1 MSLADF
7 IKIPWNKYE
16 AVLLVD
22 AYLKCCAGVLS
33 KEQAVSQLSQRL
45 RHHMEKMGVPISNAY
60 RNESGISLQMSSIEY
75 LFTNGECGISHTSNL
90 FRETVELY
98 LDKKEAFYSLLEI
111 ANSKYEPVV
120 IENNTSTVKTARN
133 LIGDVQ
139 QPSVNDVSQ
148 HRYASRKLREL
159 LVKRFPKGYRLGS
172 FVEVSRLKKFFKEE
186 YGEEL
191 DMELKDIDE
200 DVKSCGIEYD
210 GRVYLPELILPAQIK
225 DDLLSYINSYFEK
238 GGTIIFYSVLYL
250 HFKDLF
256 LDSHILNDGMLREYL
271 EYINTGEWYFFEL
284 YFSQD
289 KDATINIID
298 EVVEYVKE
306 QGGAVSEDEVVIGL
320 SYYPEQLIREAFD
333 ERNTSLVSCGRNL
346 RFHIDNFVITN
357 RELAAIENIIRKA
370 ISNYKFITF
379 NELLKDMKMVVPNV
393 IDNNLVYTEI
403 GIRNAL
409 FIKLHS
415 KFSFYNSIISSTQHP
430 IRSEDA
436 FMEIAKRPHYTM
448 DDVKALA
455 ESCGSLPNLYL
466 EPMLRYSVRVDK
478 DNFVANSKVHFDV
491 DAVDNVLLRICTG
504 DFIALSDVTMLSTL
518 PDCEYKWTPFLL
530 ECYVAFYSAAFGL
543 IHNKY
548 FGQANATGGIVKRNS
563 NIRDFNTL
571 AALAVVEAGIPLEK
585 KAVLQFLSDKS
596 YIVQRRYEDIDE
608 VLSKAAMI
616 SRKNV

>member
-1 MSLADF
+1 MPLADF

-22 AYLKCCAGVLS
+22 AYLRCCTGALS
-33 KEQAVSQLSQRL
+33 KDQAVSQLSQRL
-45 RHHMEKMGVPISNAY
+45 RHHMEKMGVHISDAY
-60 RNESGISLQMSSIEY
+60 RNVSGISLQMSSIEY
-75 LFTNGECGISHTSNL
+75 LFTNGESGISHTSNL

-98 LDKKEAFYSLLEI
+98 QDNKDEFYSILEI

-120 IENNTSTVKTARN
+120 IDDYSSKFKSTHSLVREGQHTSINEA
-133 LIGDVQ
+133 
-139 QPSVNDVSQ
+139 PQ
-148 HRYASRKLREL
+148 HRYSSRKLRDL
-159 LVKRFPKGYRLGS
+159 LVKRFPKGYKLGS
-172 FVEVSRLKKFFKEE
+172 FVEVSRLKKFYHEE

-191 DMELKDIDE
+191 DMEIRDIDE
-200 DVKSCGIEYD
+200 DVKSCGIEHD
-210 GRVYLPELILPAQIK
+210 GRVYLPELVLQEQKK
-225 DDLLSYINSYFEK
+225 DDLLAYINSFYEK
-238 GGTIIFYSVLYL
+238 GGTVIFYSVLFL
-250 HFKDLF
+250 HFKDQF
-256 LDSHILNDGMLREYL
+256 LDSHILNDRMLREYL
-271 EYINTGEWYFFEL
+271 EYINTGEWSFFDL
-284 YFSQD
+284 YFSLD
-289 KDATINIID
+289 KNANINLLD
-298 EVVEYVKE
+298 EVVGFVKE
-306 QGGAVSEDEVVIGL
+306 QGGSVSEDEVVMGL
-320 SYYPEQLIREAFD
+320 SYYPEQLLRDAFD

-357 RELAAIENIIRKA
+357 RELVLIENIIQKA
-370 ISNYKFITF
+370 ISSYKFITF
-379 NELLKDMKMVVPNV
+379 NELLKDMKMMVPNV

-409 FIKLHS
+409 SIKLHS
-415 KFSFYNSIISSTQHP
+415 KFHFYNSIISSIQHP

-436 FMEIAKRPHYTM
+436 FIEIAKRPHYTM

-478 DNFVANSKVHFDV
+478 DNFVSKDKVHFDIE
-491 DAVDNVLLRICTG
+491 AVDNVLLKICTG

-530 ECYVAFYSAAFGL
+530 ECYVAFYSSAFGL

-548 FGQANATGGIVKRNS
+548 FGQANATGGIVKRNGH
-563 NIRDFNTL
+563 IRDFNTL
-571 AALAVVEAGIPLEK
+571 AAHAVSEAGIPLDK

-608 VLSKAAMI
+608 VLSLAAI
-616 SRKNV
+616 ITRKNV

>member
-1 MSLADF
+1 
-7 IKIPWNKYE
+7 
-16 AVLLVD
+16 
-22 AYLKCCAGVLS
+22 
-33 KEQAVSQLSQRL
+33 
-45 RHHMEKMGVPISNAY
+45 MEN
-60 RNESGISLQMSSIEY
+60 
-75 LFTNGECGISHTSNL
+75 
-90 FRETVELY
+90 
-98 LDKKEAFYSLLEI
+98 KEAFYSLLEI
-111 ANSKYEPVV
+111 ANSKYESV
-120 IENNTSTVKTARN
+120 IKEDNISTIKTAHSI
-133 LIGDVQ
+133 IGDGQ
-139 QPSVNDVSQ
+139 QPSANVVPQ

-172 FVEVSRLKKFFKEE
+172 FVEVSRLKKFYKDE

-191 DMELKDIDE
+191 DMEMTDIDD

-210 GRVYLPELILPAQIK
+210 GRVYLPELILPIHIK
-225 DDLLSYINSYFEK
+225 DDLLSYISSYFEK
-238 GGTIIFYSVLYL
+238 GGTIIYYSVLYL
-250 HFKDLF
+250 HFKELF
-256 LDSHILNDGMLREYL
+256 LDSHILNDEMLREYL
-271 EYINTGEWYFFEL
+271 EYINTGEWFFFEL
-284 YFSQD
+284 YFSTD
-289 KDATINIID
+289 KNATINILD
-298 EVVEYVKE
+298 DVVEFVKE
-306 QGGAVSEDEVVIGL
+306 QGGAVSEDEVVMSL
-320 SYYPEQLIREAFD
+320 SYYPEQLIRAAFD

-357 RELAAIENIIRKA
+357 RELAAIENIVQKA
-370 ISNYKFITF
+370 ISSYKFITF

-415 KFSFYNSIISSTQHP
+415 KFNFYNSIISSTQHP

-455 ESCGSLPNLYL
+455 ESCGSLANFYL

-478 DNFVANSKVHFDV
+478 DNFVSNNKVHFDV
-491 DAVDNVLLRICTG
+491 DGIDNVLLKICTG

-530 ECYVAFYSAAFGL
+530 ECFVAFYSTAFQL

-548 FGQANATGGIVKRNS
+548 FGKANATGGIVKRNS

-571 AALAVVEAGIPLEK
+571 AAHAIVEAGIPLEK

-608 VLSKAAMI
+608 VLSKAAVI
-616 SRKNV
+616 SRNKK